1 MTISQIQ
8 YFLEVADCR
17 NISEAARHLFITQPT
32 LGRQLTSMEKE
43 LNMQLIIRS
52 NHGIQLTPAG
62 LVLYEQFRR
71 LMDIYRDGVE
81 KAAHVSKGFSG
92 ELSIGILD
100 GLNVNDIIPKV
111 IEYFEETFPQIEL
124 NIRRMSFGEIL
135 DGFSRRWLDTAISLD
150 VNFLSRPELE
160 KYNLKPY
167 IPAFA
172 VPINHPL
179 ARKESLGFKDFK
191 DVPLAIVDQDEC
203 ALGVKRIADIFQE
216 YGGFYPNFY
225 FTPVMRDALF
235 WVESGQKCALLNM
248 EMQIVDSPG
257 VKMYPIEPFEET
269 VVQLAIPKGGFNIAV
284 GILLDFLKD

>member
-1 MTISQIQ
+1 MTISQVQ

-52 NHGIQLTPAG
+52 NHGI
-62 LVLYEQFRR
+62 
-71 LMDIYRDGVE
+71 
-81 KAAHVSKGFSG
+81 
-92 ELSIGILD
+92 LD

-135 DGFSRRWLDTAISLD
+135 DGLSHRWLDTAISLD

-160 KYNLKPY
+160 KYDLKPY

-172 VPINHPL
+172 VPVSHPL
-179 ARKESLGFKDFK
+179 AQKESLDFKDFR

-203 ALGVKRIADIFQE
+203 AFGVKRIANGKNVSD
-216 YGGFYPNFY
+216 
-225 FTPVMRDALF
+225 
-235 WVESGQKCALLNM
+235 
-248 EMQIVDSPG
+248 
-257 VKMYPIEPFEET
+257 
-269 VVQLAIPKGGFNIAV
+269 
-284 GILLDFLKD
+284 